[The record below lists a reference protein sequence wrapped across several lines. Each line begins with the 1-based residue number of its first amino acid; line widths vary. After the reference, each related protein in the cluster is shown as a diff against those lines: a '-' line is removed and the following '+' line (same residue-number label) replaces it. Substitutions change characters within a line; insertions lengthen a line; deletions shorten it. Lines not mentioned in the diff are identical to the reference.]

1 MLTSKQ
7 RAYLRGLA
15 NREPA
20 LYQVGKDGIND
31 NMVALILDALEA
43 RELIKVHVL
52 ENSMLTAREAAGELA
67 EAASADV
74 VQVIGNKFVLYKESE
89 ENKKIEL
96 PVKS

>member
-1 MLTSKQ
+1 MINSKQ

-52 ENSMLTAREAAGELA
+52 ENSMLTAREAAGGSRLRRRGSSYRKQICA
-67 EAASADV
+67 
-74 VQVIGNKFVLYKESE
+74 L
-89 ENKKIEL
+89 
-96 PVKS
+96 